1 MADGRGGGNEEQNS
15 SPSSASASPLSLSS
29 PSSSSSSSAT
39 TTATT
44 KSRAFTLLVAG
55 LDGDWTRSAFGDV
68 LKLVPHADSA
78 TRLAARCA
86 FCAADA
92 HFSVRLSSTSSS
104 SSSSHSS
111 SQPGTAR
118 VPAPTL
124 EGSSSSSSSSSPPLP
139 QVHVGGADSYAPACR
154 RHYLQHSGSSSSN
167 GMNSTSKVLVER
179 QK

>member
-29 PSSSSSSSAT
+29 PSSSSSSSATT

-124 EGSSSSSSSSSPPLP
+124 EGSSSSSSSSPPLP

-154 RHYLQHSGSSSSN
+154 RHYLQHSGSSN